1 MTQENPPTTC
11 LVHSKHHP
19 FKERWGLFPV
29 TFKHQYWRYIFLP
42 QVEHVKNERSI
53 LKVRCDFWQIQK
65 NGSPEISVQWALKF
79 VLPGTLC
86 DTLKRW
92 IVDLKRLKPKVR
104 RNQPGGVVV
113 GEKIPV
119 NSLHHEILENPSL
132 HLLPTVTKPIKRKVD
147 KYSGEIP
154 GAQK

>member
-1 MTQENPPTTC
+1 M
-11 LVHSKHHP
+11 
-19 FKERWGLFPV
+19 
-29 TFKHQYWRYIFLP
+29 
-42 QVEHVKNERSI
+42 KNERTI
-53 LKVRCDFWQIQK
+53 LKVSFNFWQIQK
-65 NGSPEISVQWALKF
+65 NGSPGISVHWAPKC

-86 DTLKRW
+86 DTLKRL

-104 RNQPGGVVV
+104 RNQAGGVVV

-132 HLLPTVTKPIKRKVD
+132 HLPAVTKPIKRKLG

-154 GAQK
+154 RAQNNWRHLDKEIPFRESEIDCDATKTPGCVADISVSVVDRSF